1 MRILILPGK
10 FGMGHWSASLALRE
24 QLLAALPGARIDV
37 EDFVACA
44 MPGASETVYKA
55 FSLLVT
61 HGGGLYNTV
70 YRHTA
75 DAPASRV
82 PVYALPLSD
91 KLAGLLRARRPDA
104 VIATHPVCA
113 QLVARFREKTGSA
126 LPLITCI
133 TDLTAHSEWLSD
145 QCGCYLV
152 GCPSLRRALMDKGVD
167 ADKILVTGIPVRSA
181 FGPGGPRH
189 AGQERRLLIMG
200 GGLGLLPRK
209 DSFYQELNDLPGVET
224 ALITGHNQKLYDRLA
239 DQYPH
244 IHVVGFTDQ
253 VHAYMARADLIL
265 SKPGGI
271 TLFEAIFSQTPLLA
285 WEPFLQQERLNAR
298 FLIRAGIGRVARKE
312 PEDCLAAIRSL
323 IYDAS
328 ALSRMAENMRAIREQ
343 LEVDGVVR
351 AVEGL
356 TQAGV
361 RP

>member
-1 MRILILPGK
+1 MGILILTGK
-10 FGMGHWSASLALRE
+10 FGMGHWSASVALRE
-24 QLLAALPGARIDV
+24 QLLAALPDARIDV
-37 EDFVACA
+37 VDFFAYA

-61 HGGGLYNTV
+61 YGGGLYNTV

-75 DAPASRV
+75 DAPADRV

-91 KLAGLLRARRPDA
+91 KLAELLETRRPEA

-113 QLVARFREKTGSA
+113 QLVAKYKEKSGSA
-126 LPLITCI
+126 LPLVTCI

-145 QCGCYLV
+145 KCDCYLV
-152 GCPSLRRALMDKGVD
+152 GCPSLRRELMDKGVD
-167 ADKILVTGIPVRSA
+167 ADKILATGIPVRAA
-181 FGPGGPRH
+181 FCQGEARGT
-189 AGQERRLLIMG
+189 GQERRLLIMG

-224 ALITGHNQKLYDRLA
+224 TLITGHNQKLYDRLA
-239 DQYPH
+239 GKYTH

-253 VHAYMARADLIL
+253 VHMYMARADLML

-271 TLFEAIFSQTPLLA
+271 TLFEAISSQLPMLA

-298 FLIRAGIGRVARKE
+298 FLLRTGIGRIAPKE
-312 PEDCLAAIRSL
+312 PEDCLLAIRSL
-323 IYDAS
+323 IYDGP
-328 ALSRMAENMRAIREQ
+328 ALSRMAENMGAIKEQ
-343 LEVDGVVR
+343 LEADGAVR

-356 TQAGV
+356 LGDRVCA
-361 RP
+361 

>member
-1 MRILILPGK
+1 MKILILTGK
-10 FGMGHWSASLALRE
+10 FGLGHWSASLALRE
-24 QLLAALPGARIDV
+24 QLLAALPGVRIDV
-37 EDFVACA
+37 EDFFSYA
-44 MPGASETVYKA
+44 MPGASETVYRA

-75 DAPASRV
+75 DAPADRV

-91 KLAGLLRARRPDA
+91 KLAALLRARRPDA

-113 QLVARFREKTGSA
+113 QLAARFKEKTGSA

-152 GCPSLRRALMDKGVD
+152 GCPSLRRELVDKGVD

-181 FGPGGPRH
+181 FGQSGPRRT
-189 AGQERRLLIMG
+189 GQERRLLIMG

-209 DSFYQELNDLPGVET
+209 DGFYQALNDLDGVET
-224 ALITGHNQKLYDRLA
+224 TLITGHNQKLYDRLA

-253 VHAYMARADLIL
+253 VHTYMARADLIL

-298 FLIRAGIGRVARKE
+298 FLLQADIGRIARKE

-323 IYDAS
+323 ICDAP
-328 ALSRMAENMRAIREQ
+328 ALARMAENMRAIREQ
-343 LEVDGVVR
+343 LEVGGVVR

-356 TQAGV
+356 TGVGAG
-361 RP
+361 R